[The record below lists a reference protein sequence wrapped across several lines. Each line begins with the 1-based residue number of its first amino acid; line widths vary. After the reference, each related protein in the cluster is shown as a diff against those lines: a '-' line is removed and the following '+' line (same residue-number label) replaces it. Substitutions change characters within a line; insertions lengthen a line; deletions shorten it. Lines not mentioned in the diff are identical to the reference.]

1 MNLIW
6 INSAKYL
13 GDYRLSLSF
22 SNGEERIFDA
32 QNLARLIFSKD
43 HVPNIFSNSKTCT
56 FRKIAVPLHKIN
68 MIAFM
73 RHILFAL
80 LLAIPALLSAQ
91 NRLTSIQ
98 RLVASG
104 EGEGLQKGK
113 QIYFGKDGKVES
125 MEIFTL
131 VHDERKG
138 KTRNRL
144 ASETI
149 LYPDGKTREEVQI
162 TYITAKNGSEN
173 KTYTRKIYYPDGA
186 LQYEESMG
194 EKGEQDFVY
203 YKPDGKK
210 NMHPKE
216 RFALYLTMPEFP
228 GGIGELWHYLSESVK
243 YPADAQAV
251 GAQGRVILQFV
262 VAKNGKIEDIEVVR
276 SGGHPS
282 LDAEAK
288 RVIRSMPKWQPGTQ
302 RGKPVRVK
310 YTVPVNFRLE

>member
-1 MNLIW
+1 
-6 INSAKYL
+6 
-13 GDYRLSLSF
+13 
-22 SNGEERIFDA
+22 
-32 QNLARLIFSKD
+32 
-43 HVPNIFSNSKTCT
+43 
-56 FRKIAVPLHKIN
+56 
-68 MIAFM
+68 M

-91 NRLTSIQ
+91 KYHEGDTLRTDNAYGIVKRVDTLTNVATVQYFCEEDNRLTSIQ

-138 KTRNRL
+138 KARNRL

-210 NMHPKE
+210 NIHPKE

-228 GGIGELWHYLSESVK
+228 GGIGELWHYLSVSVK